1 MFQYITRRVL
11 LAMLVIIGVTLLTF
25 ISIYLSGDPA
35 VLYVSE
41 RAGPEEVAE
50 ARRRLGL
57 DRPLPEQYL
66 SFLAGLARGDLG
78 VSLANRVPALQ
89 LVMERLPAT
98 LELTF
103 GALIVSNLIAIPIGL
118 ISALKRGTRLDGT
131 VMLIAMLG
139 QSMPGFWL
147 GIMLI
152 LFFSVTLRAFP
163 VSGQVP
169 VLQPLLAGDVSTAIA
184 NIPDAL
190 RHIVLP
196 IITVSVF
203 TVARNARLVRSALLE
218 VLGQEY
224 VTTARSKGLRERTVI
239 LSHALRNAMIP
250 IVTIVALE
258 FGFLLGGVIVTESV
272 FAWPGVGRLV
282 YNAIGQRDIPVV
294 QAAVVFF
301 AFVFVTLNLIVD
313 VLYAYLDP
321 RIRLH

>member
-66 SFLAGLARGDLG
+66 SFLAGLVRGDLG

>member
-11 LAMLVIIGVTLLTF
+11 LAFVVIIGVTLLTF

-66 SFLAGLARGDLG
+66 SFLVGLARGDLG
-78 VSLANRVPALQ
+78 ISLANRVPALQ
-89 LVMERLPAT
+89 LVLERLPAT

-103 GALIVSNLIAIPIGL
+103 GALIISNLIAIPIGL
-118 ISALKRGTRLDGT
+118 ISAIKRGTRVDGT
-131 VMLIAMLG
+131 IMLVAMLG

-152 LFFSVTLRAFP
+152 LFFAVTLRVFP

-169 VLQPLLAGDVSTAIA
+169 VLQPLLEGDVGTALG
-184 NIPDAL
+184 NIPRAL
-190 RHIVLP
+190 HHIVMP

-203 TVARNARLVRSALLE
+203 TIARNARLVRSALLE

-224 VTTARSKGLRERTVI
+224 VTTARSKGLRERKVI
-239 LSHALRNAMIP
+239 LGHALRNAMIP

-301 AFVFVTLNLIVD
+301 AFVFVTLNLVVD
-313 VLYAYLDP
+313 ILYAYLDP